1 MAFIW
6 LNLITVARLFS
17 VIMREEFPVLK
28 KTVYLNTAG
37 YGLVPQ
43 RAIKKVVSTAQ
54 RLLEEGPWNSSF
66 EEKVLDEARRE
77 AAKIIG
83 AEAEEVFFTTS
94 TTTGLSK
101 VIAMVGFKKGDN
113 VVSFDLEFPGVAS
126 VVKTYCSKVG
136 CEVRIVRHRNG
147 FYAVEDIEK
156 AVDEKT
162 KAIVASSVQ
171 WVNGLVMPLKEMRE
185 IADRVSA
192 YLILDSI
199 QHIGA
204 VKFNVNEI
212 KPDFAVAGGEK
223 WLLSTWFGVGLV
235 YVRKEL
241 LSELESPPYGLHNM
255 EEPAETWSQYWFNPD
270 KDCWKLLEL
279 KKTAARFEWA
289 GTPPILGVLGF
300 TESLKLLNEIGISKI
315 HYHNL
320 SLKEK
325 LIDIIIELNG
335 EIVTFT
341 ENKENWSSITTFK
354 LRNISLKEHYNIVA
368 ELKKRNI
375 IVAAR
380 GAGGLGG
387 IRVSPHLYN
396 TVDDLEKLFEVIKEL
411 IK

>member
-1 MAFIW
+1 
-6 LNLITVARLFS
+6 
-17 VIMREEFPVLK
+17 
-28 KTVYLNTAG
+28 
-37 YGLVPQ
+37 
-43 RAIKKVVSTAQ
+43 
-54 RLLEEGPWNSSF
+54 
-66 EEKVLDEARRE
+66 
-77 AAKIIG
+77 
-83 AEAEEVFFTTS
+83 
-94 TTTGLSK
+94 
-101 VIAMVGFKKGDN
+101 
-113 VVSFDLEFPGVAS
+113 
-126 VVKTYCSKVG
+126 
-136 CEVRIVRHRNG
+136 
-147 FYAVEDIEK
+147 
-156 AVDEKT
+156 
-162 KAIVASSVQ
+162 
-171 WVNGLVMPLKEMRE
+171 
-185 IADRVSA
+185 
-192 YLILDSI
+192 
-199 QHIGA
+199 
-204 VKFNVNEI
+204 
-212 KPDFAVAGGEK
+212 
-223 WLLSTWFGVGLV
+223 
-235 YVRKEL
+235 
-241 LSELESPPYGLHNM
+241 M